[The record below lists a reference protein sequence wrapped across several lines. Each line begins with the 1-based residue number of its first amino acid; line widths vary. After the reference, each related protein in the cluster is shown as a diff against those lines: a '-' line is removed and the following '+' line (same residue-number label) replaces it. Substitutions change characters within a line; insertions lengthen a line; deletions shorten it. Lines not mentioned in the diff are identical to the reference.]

1 MNKKLLNTG
10 VQDFINKNL
19 NTDILSV
26 LLKKIPFKGISA
38 QELAQQLEAK
48 KKCREKLPL
57 WFGTRGI
64 YYPNKLHIAQ
74 SSSETTA
81 AYKAQIVSGK
91 SLLDATGGFG
101 VDSYFFGQ
109 KMKEVVHCELK
120 PELSEIAAHNFGV
133 FGKKNIQT
141 RLGDGIDFLKKTAQN
156 FDWIYLDPSRRNE
169 LKGKVFKL
177 ADCLPNVPEHL
188 MLLFSK
194 SERLLIKTSPLLD
207 FSIGIQELQ
216 FVKEIHVV
224 AVQNEVRELLWV
236 LEKGY
241 GDTIAIKTVNF
252 TKKGPES
259 FNFGL
264 SEEKS
269 IQATYA
275 MPMTYLYEP
284 NAAILKSGAFKTVGN
299 RFQLKK
305 LQEHSHLYTADRLVD
320 FPGRRFRITK
330 SLPFGKKAL
339 LGLDIPKANITTRN
353 FPMTVS
359 ALRKRFQIKDGGD
372 RYLFFTT
379 DQESRSRVLVCTKVP
394 EE

>member
-1 MNKKLLNTG
+1 M
-10 VQDFINKNL
+10 
-19 NTDILSV
+19 
-26 LLKKIPFKGISA
+26 
-38 QELAQQLEAK
+38 AQQLEAK

-120 PELSEIAAHNFGV
+120 PELLEIAAYNFGV
-133 FGKKNIQT
+133 FGIKNIQT
-141 RLGDGIDFLKKTAQN
+141 MVGNGIDFLKKTELH

-169 LKGKVFKL
+169 QKGKVFTL
-177 ADCLPNVPEHL
+177 VDSLPNVPEHL

-194 SERLLIKTSPLLD
+194 SDRLLIKTSPLLD

-216 FVKEIHVV
+216 FVREIHVV
-224 AVQNEVRELLWV
+224 AVRNEVRELLWV

-241 GDTIAIKTVNF
+241 GDAIAIKTVNF

-269 IQATYA
+269 VQATYA

-330 SLPFGKKAL
+330 SQPYGKKAL